1 MSNPLVVVGAGP
13 VGLAAAAHAR
23 SRGLATVVLESG
35 TGPGAAVREWG
46 HVRLFSPWSE
56 LVDAVAEK
64 QLIESGWLSP
74 EPTAYP
80 TGHEWVTQYLAPLAE
95 LLASAAGGRGEVR
108 PPRRRCRPRRS

>member
-56 LVDAVAEK
+56 LVDPVAEK
-64 QLIESGWLSP
+64 LLDRERVD
-74 EPTAYP
+74 EPRAHGVPDGT
-80 TGHEWVTQYLAPLAE
+80 
-95 LLASAAGGRGEVR
+95 
-108 PPRRRCRPRRS
+108 